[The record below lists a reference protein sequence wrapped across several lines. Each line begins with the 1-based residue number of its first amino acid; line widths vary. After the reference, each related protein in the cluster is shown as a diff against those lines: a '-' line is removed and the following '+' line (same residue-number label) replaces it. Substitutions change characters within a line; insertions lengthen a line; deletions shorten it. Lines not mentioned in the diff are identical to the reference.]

1 LTLTRKERKNET
13 VTVHKL
19 LIVDDYEPVRRFICS
34 KLERDIR
41 FQIIGQACDGLEAVQ
56 KAEELKPDLIVLDI
70 GLPKLSGIEAA
81 RRLRELVP
89 HAKILFLSQE
99 SSPDVVEET
108 LRLGALGYV
117 HKTRAGT
124 ELLPAV
130 DTVLQGRQF
139 VGSGLNGRERS
150 ERKDAHPTFRHE
162 VQFYSDDAVFLES
175 FTRFIADALK
185 ACNPALVFVTRSHGD
200 SLLKR
205 LRAEGVDVD
214 TVIQQGTYISLDAA
228 DSLSTIMVDGL
239 PDPVRFFESL
249 SGLIKAASSAA
260 KAEHPRVAFCGERVG
275 LLWAEGKTDAAI
287 RLEQFCNELA
297 KTHEVDI
304 LCAYPFCDFR
314 GEEDERAFKRICAEH
329 SAVHSR

>member
-1 LTLTRKERKNET
+1 LTLAFKERKNET

-19 LIVDDYEPVRRFICS
+19 LIVDDYEPFRRFICS
-34 KLERDIR
+34 KLKPDIR

-70 GLPKLSGIEAA
+70 GLPKLNGIEAA

-124 ELLPAV
+124 ELLSAV
-130 DTVLQGRQF
+130 DTVLRGRQF
-139 VGSGLNGRERS
+139 VGSGLKGCEYS
-150 ERKDAHPTFRHE
+150 ERKDAHSTFRHE
-162 VQFYSDDAVFLES
+162 VQFYSDEAVILES
-175 FTRFIADALK
+175 FTRFIAGALK
-185 ACNPALVFVTRSHGD
+185 AGNPALVLVTRSHGD
-200 SLLKR
+200 SLLVR

-214 TVIQQGTYISLDAA
+214 AAIQQGTYISLDAA
-228 DSLSTIMVDGL
+228 DELSKIMVDGL
-239 PDPVRFFESL
+239 PDPVRFFEGL
-249 SGLIKAASSAA
+249 GGLIKAASTAA

-297 KTHEVDI
+297 KTHEVDM
-304 LCAYPFCDFR
+304 LCAYPLCGFR